1 MKSGDSLTKNVG
13 KVFEEDL
20 KLSAT
25 EQGIFFYRIK
35 DVNPMFLKPNT
46 RVSKND
52 FDSFIY
58 KKPNL
63 FPIEFKSSG
72 QKSISFDDKIIK
84 KHQIQALKESDEYDG
99 LIAGFIFNF
108 REYDNFTC
116 FVHIKDF
123 LEIQYLS
130 ENKIIEHK
138 FESKLNKSSI
148 GLDICR
154 EVGIE
159 IHNVK
164 KSKRYRYYVNKLL
177 DELIQKYKS

>member
-1 MKSGDSLTKNVG
+1 LSKNVG
-13 KVFEEDL
+13 KSFEEDL
-20 KLSAT
+20 KNSAS
-25 EQGIFFYRIK
+25 EQGVFFYRIK

-58 KKPNL
+58 KYPNL
-63 FPIEFKSSG
+63 FPVELKSSG
-72 QKSISFDDKIIK
+72 QRSISFDEKIIK
-84 KHQIQALKESDEYDG
+84 QHQIDALKEAAEYDG

-116 FVHIKDF
+116 FIHINDF
-123 LEIQYLS
+123 LEIQELS
-130 ENKIIEHK
+130 QSQISEHRFK
-138 FESKLNKSSI
+138 SKLNKSSI
-148 GLDICR
+148 GLDICK

-164 KSKRYRYYVNKLL
+164 KKVKYRYYINKLL
-177 DELIQKYKS
+177 DELIQKYQS